1 MFLLMFLGLEAWSL
15 KRMHCSMIWS
25 LKFDEK
31 SLNRGVTA
39 VTDASRP
46 LRSTWEKGIQSLRLV
61 TAVMCLLRPLRML
74 YGHNGAPGSNDH
86 RAGDMLRALHVRYGH
101 YGLAAS

>member
-1 MFLLMFLGLEAWSL
+1 MFLPMFLGLQVWSL

-39 VTDASRP
+39 VTEHLGVRNIEME
-46 LRSTWEKGIQSLRLV
+46 TCNGHYIFI
-61 TAVMCLLRPLRML
+61 TAVMDWLR
-74 YGHNGAPGSNDH
+74 
-86 RAGDMLRALHVRYGH
+86 VE
-101 YGLAAS
+101 